1 MVKNR
6 LKQANNRQ
14 KHHKYKYTMNT
25 KEKDEKSK
33 CREKMMR
40 ALSLLCQVKEDNDY
54 ILCEV
59 MDIIDNDVSE
69 LSRELNE
76 ALGKV
81 EALLCE
87 LLDSTTTGVALT
99 NRRFSTTERDFGN

>member
-1 MVKNR
+1 
-6 LKQANNRQ
+6 
-14 KHHKYKYTMNT
+14 MNT

-33 CREKMMR
+33 SRLKMMR
-40 ALSLLCQVKEDNDY
+40 ALALLCKVKEDNDY

-59 MDIIDNDVSE
+59 MDILDNDVIE
-69 LSRELNE
+69 LSRELNKTM
-76 ALGKV
+76 GKV